1 MILNRISSIRS
12 KLVCIFVLIK
22 VVPLLALAA
31 LAWQGADILGTKV
44 TERSTGM
51 ADTMLGTIK
60 MVGDTVIN
68 DATRALDERSR
79 EAIERLTTDTAR
91 AIAAFL
97 RDRDQDIIQA
107 AQVQPSQA
115 KYRAFLLGRDRD
127 LFAHGPWRLSA
138 DGKQWEPATAEG
150 PAPAMVNVHAELAD
164 NAKDYHARPPE
175 YVGQRK
181 LRPLFVEMSFIGLD
195 GRERVKV
202 RTGEGNVN
210 SAGLADIRDRRQTF
224 AKAENYWRELQALK
238 PGDIFVSEVIGSYVG
253 SQIVGPYTPQAA
265 AKAGIPF
272 APEQSAYAGT
282 ENPVGRR
289 FRGIVRWATP
299 VVANG
304 KVTGYVSLALDH
316 DHLRQFTDRLM
327 PTEARYTPIID
338 AIQGNYAFLWD
349 HKSRAISHPRDYFI
363 VGYNVDTGVP
373 ETPWMDQS
381 LYEAWKASGQSSPE
395 FLARTPPF
403 LEPSLKKKPAQAL
416 VKAGT
421 IALDCRY
428 INFAPQCQGF
438 EQLTRNGGSGS
449 FAIFFSG
456 LWKLTTAAAIPY
468 YTGQYANSPRGF
480 GFVTIG
486 ANVADFH
493 QAATA
498 SGQRIAG
505 VIAQQ
510 NREFAT
516 QRAALVEAIRD
527 NLSHTAAG
535 LIVSTSV
542 LVVLVILIAIWMAN
556 VLTRHITSM
565 IEGIRRFQD
574 GDLSSRLMVK
584 SRDEMGFLAASFN
597 GMANAVQNAF
607 ARMSLELEMRR
618 QAEQQLLIAAAAFD
632 SQEAICVTDASGVIL
647 RVNQAFVE
655 LTGYSAGELVGQ
667 NPRMLRSGRHDAA
680 FYVAMWQK
688 IAETGFWEGEI
699 WDKRKNGEVYPK
711 WLTITAIK
719 STDGTVTNYVST
731 QTDITARKAAEDEIK
746 YLAFYDS
753 LTGLPNRRLLMD
765 RLRKALATS
774 TRSGKHGA
782 LLFVDMDNFKV
793 LNDTLGHHMGDLLL
807 KQVAQRLT
815 DCVREADTVARLGG
829 DEFVVMLEDLS
840 PSANEAAT
848 QTEIVGNKVLATLE
862 PIYRIETHDYRI
874 TPSMGATLFVGHQ
887 QTLDE
892 LLKKADIAMYQ
903 AKAAGRNTIRFYD
916 PEMQAAVTRRAT
928 LEADLREAVA
938 GGQLLLH
945 YQAQVDGAGRLTG
958 AEVLVRWQHPQRGL
972 VSPAE
977 FIPLAEETGL
987 ILPVG
992 HWVLET
998 ACAQLAAWGASA
1010 LSHCSLAVN
1019 VSAQQFLHPDFVA
1032 QVLAVLDKTGAD
1044 PRKLKLELTESLFL
1058 NSVEGTIGKM
1068 TTLKARGITFSLD
1081 DFGTGYSSLNYLK
1094 RLPLDQ
1100 LKIDQSFV
1108 RDVFTSDNDATIVR
1122 TIIALAQSL
1131 GLAVIAEGVETEEQ
1145 RQFLAGVGC
1154 QAFQG
1159 YLFSRPLPL
1168 AAFEQFLAQ
1177 HLADKADPSVKTIAS
1192 SI

>member
-1 MILNRISSIRS
+1 
-12 KLVCIFVLIK
+12 
-22 VVPLLALAA
+22 
-31 LAWQGADILGTKV
+31 
-44 TERSTGM
+44 
-51 ADTMLGTIK
+51 
-60 MVGDTVIN
+60 
-68 DATRALDERSR
+68 
-79 EAIERLTTDTAR
+79 
-91 AIAAFL
+91 
-97 RDRDQDIIQA
+97 
-107 AQVQPSQA
+107 
-115 KYRAFLLGRDRD
+115 
-127 LFAHGPWRLSA
+127 
-138 DGKQWEPATAEG
+138 
-150 PAPAMVNVHAELAD
+150 
-164 NAKDYHARPPE
+164 
-175 YVGQRK
+175 
-181 LRPLFVEMSFIGLD
+181 
-195 GRERVKV
+195 
-202 RTGEGNVN
+202 
-210 SAGLADIRDRRQTF
+210 
-224 AKAENYWRELQALK
+224 
-238 PGDIFVSEVIGSYVG
+238 
-253 SQIVGPYTPQAA
+253 
-265 AKAGIPF
+265 
-272 APEQSAYAGT
+272 
-282 ENPVGRR
+282 
-289 FRGIVRWATP
+289 
-299 VVANG
+299 
-304 KVTGYVSLALDH
+304 
-316 DHLRQFTDRLM
+316 M

-363 VGYNVDTGVP
+363 VGYNADTGLP

-381 LYEAWKASGQSSPE
+381 LYEAWKASGQSSSE
-395 FLARTPPF
+395 FLAQTPPF

-428 INFAPQCQGF
+428 LNFGPQCQGF
-438 EQLTRNGGSGS
+438 DQLTRDGGSGS
-449 FAIFFSG
+449 FVIFFSG

-468 YTGQYANSPRGF
+468 HTGQYANDPRGF

-510 NREFAT
+510 DKEFAL
-516 QRAALVEAIRD
+516 QRVALVEAIQD
-527 NLSHTAAG
+527 NLSHTAGG

-542 LVVLVILIAIWMAN
+542 LVVLVILIAIWMAD
-556 VLTRHITSM
+556 VLTRRITS
-565 IEGIRRFQD
+565 IVEGIRRFQD
-574 GDLSSRLMVK
+574 GDHSSRLVVK
-584 SRDEMGFLAASFN
+584 SRDEMGLLAASFN
-597 GMANAVQNAF
+597 GMADAVQDAF
-607 ARMSLELEMRR
+607 ARMSTELEMRR

-632 SQEAICVTDASGVIL
+632 SQEAICVTDANSLIL

-655 LTGYSAGELVGQ
+655 LSGYSAGELVGQ
-667 NPRMLRSGRHDAA
+667 NPRILQSGRHDAA
-680 FYVAMWQK
+680 FYAAMWQR
-688 IAETGFWEGEI
+688 IAESGFWEGEI

-719 STDGTVTNYVST
+719 SADGTVSNYVAT
-731 QTDITARKAAEDEIK
+731 QTDITARKVAEDEIK

-807 KQVAQRLT
+807 KQVAQRLVS
-815 DCVREADTVARLGG
+815 CVREIDTVARLGG

-840 PSANEAAT
+840 PSANDAAS

-928 LEADLREAVA
+928 LEADLRGAVA
-938 GGQLLLH
+938 DGQLLLH
-945 YQAQVDGAGRLTG
+945 YQVQVDDAGRLTG

-992 HWVLET
+992 YWVLET
-998 ACAQLAAWGASA
+998 ACAQLAAWESSDLAHFA
-1010 LSHCSLAVN
+1010 HFSLAVN
-1019 VSAQQFLHPDFVA
+1019 VSAQQFLHPDFVT

-1058 NSVEGTIGKM
+1058 NNVEGTIDKM
-1068 TTLKARGITFSLD
+1068 TTLKARGVTFSLD

-1108 RDVFTSDNDATIVR
+1108 RDVFTSANDAAIVR
-1122 TIIALAQSL
+1122 TIVALARSL

-1145 RQFLAGVGC
+1145 KQFLASADC
-1154 QAFQG
+1154 RAFQG

-1177 HLADKADPSVKTIAS
+1177 NPVA
-1192 SI
+1192 

>member
-1 MILNRISSIRS
+1 MILNRVSSIRS

-31 LAWQGADILGTKV
+31 LAWQGAELLGAKV
-44 TERSTGM
+44 AERSTSM
-51 ADTMLGTIK
+51 ADKMLGTIK
-60 MVGDTVIN
+60 TVGDTVID
-68 DATRALDERSR
+68 DASRALDDRSR

-97 RDRDQDIIQA
+97 RDRDQDIVQA
-107 AQVQPSQA
+107 AQVRPSQA
-115 KYRAFLLGRDRD
+115 TYRAFLLGRDRD
-127 LFAHGPWRLSA
+127 VFSHGPWRLSA
-138 DGKQWEPATAEG
+138 DGKGWEPAQTEG
-150 PAPAMVNVHAELAD
+150 PASAAVVHVQAELAD
-164 NAKDYHARPPE
+164 NAKDYHARSPE
-175 YVGQRK
+175 YFGRRE
-181 LRPLFVEMSFIGLD
+181 LRPLFVEMTFIGLD

-202 RTGEGNVN
+202 RTGAGNGG
-210 SAGLADIRDRRQTF
+210 GLADVRDRLQTF
-224 AKAENYWRELQALK
+224 AKAESYWSELQALK

-253 SQIVGPYTPQAA
+253 SQVVGPYTPQAA

-282 ENPVGRR
+282 ENPVGKR

-304 KVTGYVSLALDH
+304 KVTGYVTLALDH

-349 HKSRAISHPRDYFI
+349 HKGRAISHPRDYFI
-363 VGYNVDTGVP
+363 VGYNANTGLP

-381 LYEAWKASGQSSPE
+381 LYEAWKASGQPSSE
-395 FLARTPPF
+395 FLAQTPPF

-428 INFAPQCQGF
+428 LNFAPQCQGF
-438 EQLTRNGGSGS
+438 EQLTRDGGSGS
-449 FAIFFSG
+449 FVIFFAG

-468 YTGQYANSPRGF
+468 HTGPYANDPRGF

-493 QAATA
+493 QATTA

-505 VIAQQ
+505 VIAQRNQ
-510 NREFAT
+510 EFAV
-516 QRAALVEAIRD
+516 QRAALIEAIQD
-527 NLSHTAAG
+527 NLSRTAGG
-535 LIVSTSV
+535 LIVSTGI
-542 LVVLVILIAIWMAN
+542 LVVLVILIAIWMAD
-556 VLTRHITSM
+556 VLTRRITSM
-565 IEGIRRFQD
+565 VEGIRRFQD
-574 GDLSSRLMVK
+574 GDHGSRLVVK
-584 SRDEMGFLAASFN
+584 SRDEMGLLAASFN
-597 GMANAVQNAF
+597 GMADAVQDAF
-607 ARMSLELEMRR
+607 ARMSRELEMRR

-632 SQEAICVTDASGVIL
+632 SQEAICVTDANGVIL
-647 RVNQAFVE
+647 RVNQAFAE
-655 LTGYSAGELVGQ
+655 LTGYSVGELVGQ
-667 NPRMLRSGRHDAA
+667 NPRMLQSGRHDAA
-680 FYVAMWQK
+680 FYAAMWQR
-688 IAETGFWEGEI
+688 IAESGFWEGEI

-719 STDGTVTNYVST
+719 STDGAVTNYVST

-807 KQVAQRLT
+807 KQVAQRLVS
-815 DCVREADTVARLGG
+815 CVREADTVARLGG
-829 DEFVVMLEDLS
+829 DEFVVMLEDLGL
-840 PSANEAAT
+840 SANDAAT
-848 QTEIVGNKVLATLE
+848 QTEIVGNKVLAVLE

-874 TPSMGATLFVGHQ
+874 TPSMGATLFSGHQ

-928 LEADLREAVA
+928 LEADLRGAVA
-938 GGQLLLH
+938 GGQLLLY
-945 YQAQVDGAGRLTG
+945 YQAQVDGVGRLTG

-1019 VSAQQFLHPDFVA
+1019 VSAKQFLHPDFVA

-1068 TTLKARGITFSLD
+1068 ATLKARGVTFSLD

-1108 RDVFTSDNDATIVR
+1108 RDVFTSANDAAIVR

-1145 RQFLAGVGC
+1145 RQFLASAGC

-1168 AAFEQFLAQ
+1168 AAFEQFLVQ
-1177 HLADKADPSVKTIAS
+1177 HLADKAGPSVKTIAP